1 MKLLLDECVTRRLK
15 RDLAGHET
23 KTVAE
28 AGFRGLKNG
37 ALLRA
42 ASADFDVLIT
52 VDRNLPFQQNVAKL
66 EIAVVILISQG
77 TTYPSLKPLI
87 PALLASLDSTK
98 PGEVLKVEWTTKD
111 VAKRPKPPP
120 AV

>member
-15 RDLAGHET
+15 RDVIGHEA

-37 ALLRA
+37 ALLQA

-52 VDRNLPFQQNVAKL
+52 VDRNIEYQQNIRSL
-66 EIAVVILISQG
+66 RIAVIILVSRGI
-77 TTYPSLKPLI
+77 TYPDLKPLV
-87 PALLASLDSTK
+87 PELLASLESIK
-98 PGEVLKVEWTTKD
+98 PGELVRVENATKT
-111 VAKRPKPPP
+111 
-120 AV
+120 

>member
-15 RDLAGHET
+15 RDLTGHEA

-37 ALLRA
+37 ALLSA

-52 VDRNLPFQQNVAKL
+52 VDRNLPFQQNVGTL
-66 EIAVVILISQG
+66 QIAVVILMSHGI
-77 TTYPSLKPLI
+77 TYPDLKPLV
-87 PALLASLDSTK
+87 PDLLASLESIK
-98 PGEVLKVEWTTKD
+98 HGALVRVEGTTQT
-111 VAKRPKPPP
+111 
-120 AV
+120 